1 MSTQPLQLRFICLDI
16 SFQIKDQRF
25 QISRKVFK
33 NTTWIYTKFL
43 NHTAILTNYMYLAKP
58 KSKQSIILRLHLIN
72 PHANLSIELAYTF
85 SERKQ
90 LQFSL

>member
-1 MSTQPLQLRFICLDI
+1 M
-16 SFQIKDQRF
+16 
-25 QISRKVFK
+25 
-33 NTTWIYTKFL
+33 KFL
-43 NHTAILTNYMYLAKP
+43 NLTAILTNYMYLTKP
-58 KSKQSIILRLHLIN
+58 KSKQSVILRLIN